1 MSQQASVTEINAR
14 LTILK
19 RQRDE
24 ALDRSVLLEALL
36 ADTTE
41 KNQALQQE
49 IAELKKR
56 KRPQKESVNAA

>member
-14 LTILK
+14 LMVLT
-19 RQRDE
+19 RQRNE
-24 ALDRSVLLEALL
+24 AMDRSVLLEALL
-36 ADTTE
+36 ADTAE